1 MGTQRE
7 SRYGAERDHMHDR
20 STFAIEIKQA
30 FRGLPFGG
38 LPVSWQQK
46 AASARAS
53 GKFKAKTS
61 KNAVGAGA
69 IS

>member
-30 FRGLPFGG
+30 FRGLLFGG
-38 LPVSWQQK
+38 VANNGQTEKDNQ
-46 AASARAS
+46 
-53 GKFKAKTS
+53 G
-61 KNAVGAGA
+61 
-69 IS
+69 